1 MDNQSNYNNGN
12 NGYGGGG
19 YGSGGPG
26 NNGSN
31 GNNNN
36 NGNNGD
42 NNNKNNK
49 NGQMIM
55 VFILVSLV
63 ALFIMSMVMNR
74 YTSMSTSEISYSD
87 FLQMVEDGK
96 VESVEFDSYQI
107 NITPVSEN
115 KNAYLQE
122 QTYYCGRL
130 DDPDL
135 LPLLKDKGITISRV
149 IPDNTSTW
157 IYNILSFLLPLVLI
171 WILMGVLMK
180 RMGGGAMGVGK
191 STAKVYVEKT
201 TGVTFKDVAGQDE
214 AKESLQ
220 EVVDFLHNP
229 KKYREIG
236 AKLPKGALLVGP
248 PGTGKTLLAKAVAGE
263 AGVPFFSLAG
273 SDFVE
278 MFVGVGASRVRDL
291 FKEAQKQAPCIIFI
305 DEIDA
310 IGKSRDNGMHGGGND
325 EREQTLNALLAEMD
339 GFDTSKGII
348 ILAAT
353 NRPEVL
359 DKALLRPGRFDRR
372 VIVERPDLKGRIE
385 TLKVHAKDV
394 KMDETVDFEEI
405 ALATSGAVGSDLA
418 NMINEAALGAV
429 KAGRKAVSQKD
440 LFEAVEVVI
449 AGKEKKD
456 RILGDEEKHIVAY
469 HEVGHALVM
478 ALQKES
484 EPVQKITIVPRTMGA
499 LGYTMQR
506 PEEEKYLNKKD
517 EMLADLVSFF
527 GGRAAEEV
535 KFNSVTTGA
544 SNDIER
550 ATAIAR
556 AMVTQYGMSDEFGL
570 IGLESI
576 TNRYLDGRA
585 VMNCAETTAAKVDEV
600 VMKMLKEAY
609 AKAVTY
615 IRENMDILDEAAEFL
630 IQRETITGKE
640 FMEIFNKYK
649 NPVEESDKNVSET
662 DENVSETD
670 ENDAETPGPE
680 VKTDSEIKTEEE
692 NTSTYNTGY
701 AQWVEDDDDEE

>member
-1 MDNQSNYNNGN
+1 MKDQQ
-12 NGYGGGG
+12 
-19 YGSGGPG
+19 
-26 NNGSN
+26 
-31 GNNNN
+31 
-36 NGNNGD
+36 
-42 NNNKNNK
+42 NNKNKKDDENK
-49 NGQMIM
+49 KKTAKMLGIFLVISILGTFFFNQVLSKWQNGTETTITYDK
-55 VFILVSLV
+55 FIEMLDDNEVTSVEVTDNQLKVTPKNSENPIQKTTYIVERISGDYQLVERLSNSKNV
-63 ALFIMSMVMNR
+63 EF
-74 YTSMSTSEISYSD
+74 YQEPDDPMSTFWTI
-87 FLQMVEDGK
+87 
-96 VESVEFDSYQI
+96 
-107 NITPVSEN
+107 
-115 KNAYLQE
+115 
-122 QTYYCGRL
+122 
-130 DDPDL
+130 L
-135 LPLLKDKGITISRV
+135 LNLIPTIL
-149 IPDNTSTW
+149 I
-157 IYNILSFLLPLVLI
+157 FGFLVL
-171 WILMGVLMK
+171 MMRRSSGM
-180 RMGGGAMGVGK
+180 MGVGK
-191 STAKVYVEKT
+191 SNAKVYVEKK
-201 TGVTFKDVAGQDE
+201 TGVTFADVAGQNE
-214 AKESLQ
+214 AKETLT
-220 EVVDFLHNP
+220 EMVDFLHNP
-229 KKYREIG
+229 GKYTQIG

-263 AGVPFFSLAG
+263 ANVPFFSLSG

-291 FKEAQKQAPCIIFI
+291 FKQAQQMAPCIIFI

-310 IGKSRDNGMHGGGND
+310 IGKSRDNGIHGGGND

-429 KAGRKAVSQKD
+429 KAGRKAVSQQD

-456 RILGDEEKHIVAY
+456 RILGDEEKQIVAY

-506 PEEEKYLNKKD
+506 PEEEKYLNSKD
-517 EMLADLVSFF
+517 EMLADLVAFF

-535 KFNSVTTGA
+535 KFNSITTGA

-550 ATAIAR
+550 ATSIAR

-585 VMNCAETTAAKVDEV
+585 VMNCAESTAAKVDEV
-600 VMKMLKEAY
+600 VMKILKEAY
-609 AKAVTY
+609 QKALAY
-615 IRENMDILDEAAEFL
+615 IRDNMDILDEAAQFL
-630 IQRETITGKE
+630 IKKETITGKE

-649 NPVEESDKNVSET
+649 KPEEDTSQELPQEAEKPEEKTGEEQAEPETADVPEDSKQPEEAQESGEPEESEQSE
-662 DENVSETD
+662 DETAKSMETS
-670 ENDAETPGPE
+670 G
-680 VKTDSEIKTEEE
+680 S
-692 NTSTYNTGY
+692 SFQTGY
-701 AQWVEDDDDEE
+701 APWVEDDGEDE

>member
-1 MDNQSNYNNGN
+1 MDNNINPYNNGGSNGNGSGNGGQQGPGGPGQN
-12 NGYGGGG
+12 NPRRTSLILLAVAAVVTLVSMSLFMKMINNATNQEIPFGKFQEMVEGGEVEEVTWDDETIYIQPKSEQPDTLFNAAPQVSYYTGKAQSDDVLSAYLEENQVESYGKIVPDGSGLILTMILTYVLPIVVMWVLLSFLFRRMG
-19 YGSGGPG
+19 GSGGP
-26 NNGSN
+26 
-31 GNNNN
+31 
-36 NGNNGD
+36 
-42 NNNKNNK
+42 
-49 NGQMIM
+49 
-55 VFILVSLV
+55 
-63 ALFIMSMVMNR
+63 
-74 YTSMSTSEISYSD
+74 
-87 FLQMVEDGK
+87 
-96 VESVEFDSYQI
+96 
-107 NITPVSEN
+107 
-115 KNAYLQE
+115 
-122 QTYYCGRL
+122 
-130 DDPDL
+130 
-135 LPLLKDKGITISRV
+135 
-149 IPDNTSTW
+149 
-157 IYNILSFLLPLVLI
+157 
-171 WILMGVLMK
+171 
-180 RMGGGAMGVGK
+180 MGVGK
-191 STAKVYVEKT
+191 SNAKVYVQKE
-201 TGVTFKDVAGQDE
+201 TGITFKDVAGEDE

-229 KKYREIG
+229 QRYVQIG

-263 AGVPFFSLAG
+263 AKVPFFSLTG
-273 SDFVE
+273 SDFIE
-278 MFVGVGASRVRDL
+278 LYVGVGASRVRDL
-291 FKEAQKQAPCIIFI
+291 FKEATKNAPCIIFI

-310 IGKSRDNGMHGGGND
+310 IGRSRDSKYGGGNE
-325 EREQTLNALLAEMD
+325 EREQTLNQLLSEMD
-339 GFDTSKGII
+339 GFDTSKGI
-348 ILAAT
+348 LVLGAT
-353 NRPEVL
+353 NRPEIL

-372 VIVERPDLKGRIE
+372 IIVDKPDLKGRVEI
-385 TLKVHAKDV
+385 LKVHAKDV
-394 KMDETVDFEEI
+394 KMDETVNLEEI

-662 DENVSETD
+662 A
-670 ENDAETPGPE
+670 ENDAEISEAE

>member
-1 MDNQSNYNNGN
+1 M
-12 NGYGGGG
+12 
-19 YGSGGPG
+19 
-26 NNGSN
+26 
-31 GNNNN
+31 
-36 NGNNGD
+36 
-42 NNNKNNK
+42 
-49 NGQMIM
+49 
-55 VFILVSLV
+55 
-63 ALFIMSMVMNR
+63 
-74 YTSMSTSEISYSD
+74 
-87 FLQMVEDGK
+87 
-96 VESVEFDSYQI
+96 
-107 NITPVSEN
+107 
-115 KNAYLQE
+115 
-122 QTYYCGRL
+122 
-130 DDPDL
+130 
-135 LPLLKDKGITISRV
+135 
-149 IPDNTSTW
+149 
-157 IYNILSFLLPLVLI
+157 
-171 WILMGVLMK
+171 
-180 RMGGGAMGVGK
+180 
-191 STAKVYVEKT
+191 
-201 TGVTFKDVAGQDE
+201 
-214 AKESLQ
+214 
-220 EVVDFLHNP
+220 
-229 KKYREIG
+229 
-236 AKLPKGALLVGP
+236 
-248 PGTGKTLLAKAVAGE
+248 
-263 AGVPFFSLAG
+263 
-273 SDFVE
+273 
-278 MFVGVGASRVRDL
+278 
-291 FKEAQKQAPCIIFI
+291 APCIIFI

-372 VIVERPDLKGRIE
+372 VIVERP
-385 TLKVHAKDV
+385 
-394 KMDETVDFEEI
+394 
-405 ALATSGAVGSDLA
+405 
-418 NMINEAALGAV
+418 LGAV

-662 DENVSETD
+662 DEN
-670 ENDAETPGPE
+670 DAEISEAE

>member
-115 KNAYLQE
+115 KNPYLQE

-662 DENVSETD
+662 DEN
-670 ENDAETPGPE
+670 DAEISEAE